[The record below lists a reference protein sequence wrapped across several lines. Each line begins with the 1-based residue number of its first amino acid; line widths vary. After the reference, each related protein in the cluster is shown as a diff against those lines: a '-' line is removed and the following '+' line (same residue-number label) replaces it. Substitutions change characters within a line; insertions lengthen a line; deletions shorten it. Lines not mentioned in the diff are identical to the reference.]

1 MPGQPIPEQQLIE
14 LLKSNYAINVEDIQ
28 SLQLGADMNALVYKV
43 NDSANSYFLKL
54 KYVNHE
60 ETHMDVM
67 KLLHDSHVKEI
78 IFPICSV
85 DGKLLKQ
92 LNDFKMIVYPFIE
105 GQNGFQ
111 HILTKNQWI
120 KLGKTL
126 KQIHTL
132 SIPVALRKSLRTE
145 TYSPKWREMVKSL
158 YSQIESDTST
168 NTMTIDFKKYY
179 LKHFDSINR
188 LVNSAEELV
197 KLIQF
202 DAHEYVLCHADIHAG
217 NILMTSDESFYII
230 DWDDPMM
237 APKERDLMFIGGGVG
252 NVWNLSAEV
261 AYFYE
266 GYGEVVINKTIL
278 SYYRHERIIEDIAL
292 YGLDLLASNMSDQ
305 SKRVSLEHFKSMFER
320 NGVVDIAF
328 QGLE

>member
-14 LLKSNYAINVEDIQ
+14 LLKNHYAINAKDILP
-28 SLQLGADMNALVYKV
+28 LQLGADMNALVYKV

-54 KYVNHE
+54 KYGNHE
-60 ETHMDVM
+60 ETHMDVI

-78 IFPICSV
+78 IFPVCSV
-85 DGKLLKQ
+85 DGKLFIQ
-92 LNDFKMIVYPFIE
+92 LNDFKIIVYPFIE
-105 GQNGFQ
+105 GHNGFQ
-111 HILTKNQWI
+111 QVLTKNQWI

-132 SIPVALRKSLRTE
+132 SIPLALQKSLRKE
-145 TYSPKWREMVKSL
+145 TYSPKWREIVKSL

-168 NTMTIDFKKYY
+168 STMTIDFKNYY
-179 LKHFDSINR
+179 LKQFDSINR

-197 KLIQF
+197 KQIQF
-202 DAHEYVLCHADIHAG
+202 DAHDYVLCHADIHAG

-266 GYGEVVINKTIL
+266 GYGEVIINKSVL

-292 YGLDLLASNMSDQ
+292 YGLDLLSPNQSDQ
-305 SKRVSLEHFKSMFER
+305 LKRVSLEHFKSMFEP
-320 NGVVDIAF
+320 NGVLDIAF
-328 QGLE
+328 QDIF

>member
-1 MPGQPIPEQQLIE
+1 
-14 LLKSNYAINVEDIQ
+14 
-28 SLQLGADMNALVYKV
+28 
-43 NDSANSYFLKL
+43 
-54 KYVNHE
+54 
-60 ETHMDVM
+60 MDVIQ
-67 KLLHDSHVKEI
+67 LLHDSHVKEI
-78 IFPICSV
+78 IFPVSSV
-85 DGKLLKQ
+85 DGKLIKQ
-92 LNDFKMIVYPFIE
+92 FNALQMIVYPFIE
-105 GQNGFQ
+105 GFDGFQ
-111 HILTKNQWI
+111 QVLTKNQWI

-132 SIPVALRKSLRTE
+132 TIPLALRKSLRTE
-145 TYSPKWREMVKSL
+145 TYSPKWREIVKSL
-158 YSQIESDTST
+158 YSLIESNTST
-168 NTMTIDFKKYY
+168 NKMTVAFKSYY
-179 LKHFDSINR
+179 LNQFDSINR
-188 LVNSAEELV
+188 LVNSAEALV
-197 KLIQF
+197 KQIQF
-202 DAHEYVLCHADIHAG
+202 NAQDYVLCHADVHAG

-266 GYGEVVINKTIL
+266 GYGEVLIDKTIL

-292 YGLDLLASNMSDQ
+292 YGLDLLSSNQSDQ

>member
-1 MPGQPIPEQQLIE
+1 MPGQPIPKQQLIE
-14 LLKSNYAINVEDIQ
+14 LLKNHYAISAKDILP
-28 SLQLGADMNALVYKV
+28 LQLGADMSALVYKV
-43 NDSANSYFLKL
+43 NASPNSYFLKL
-54 KYVNHE
+54 KYGNHE
-60 ETHMDVM
+60 ETHMDVI

-78 IFPICSV
+78 IFPVSSI
-85 DGKLLKQ
+85 DGKLIKQ

-105 GQNGFQ
+105 GFDGFQ
-111 HILTKNQWI
+111 LVLTKNQWI

-132 SIPVALRKSLRTE
+132 SIPLALRKSLRKE
-145 TYSPKWREMVKSL
+145 MFSPKWREMVKSL

-168 NTMTIDFKKYY
+168 NKMTIDFKRYY
-179 LKHFDSINR
+179 RKQFASIYR

-197 KLIQF
+197 KKIQF
-202 DAHEYVLCHADIHAG
+202 DAQDYVLCHADIHAG
-217 NILMTSDESFYII
+217 NILMSSDESFYII

-252 NVWNLSAEV
+252 NVWNLPAEV

-292 YGLDLLASNMSDQ
+292 YGLDLLSSNQSDH
-305 SKRVSLEHFKSMFER
+305 SKRVSLEHFKSMFEP